1 MLDKSRINADNTQ
14 INADNIRVNPRTNP
28 RESAIFKYYLKMR
41 RPIKK
46 RAVIDPDVKYS
57 DVLVA
62 KFINKIMEAGKK
74 SIARKIVYSALEL
87 AEKQTKKPALE
98 VFKKAMDNVSPAV
111 ELRSKRVGGAN
122 YQVPVEVRTERR
134 TALAIRWIVDSAR
147 SQKGKPMAEKL
158 AGEFANAFNNTGGAI
173 KKKQDVQRMAEANKA
188 FAHFSW

>member
-1 MLDKSRINADNTQ
+1 
-14 INADNIRVNPRTNP
+14 
-28 RESAIFKYYLKMR
+28 MR

-46 RAVIDPDVKYS
+46 RAVIEPDVKYS

-62 KFINKIMEAGKK
+62 KFINKIMEGGKK

-134 TALAIRWIVDSAR
+134 TALAIRWLVDSAR
-147 SQKGKPMAEKL
+147 SQKGKPMAERL
-158 AGEFANAFNNTGGAI
+158 AGEFVNAFNNTGGAI
-173 KKKQDVQRMAEANKA
+173 KKRQDVQRMAEANKA